1 MASGNWHLA
10 IAYREESGI
19 QGIRR
24 KDLRQNTGKNPV
36 TSGNDDMTYMKQHGP

>member
-1 MASGNWHLA
+1 MTSGNCRLA

-19 QGIRR
+19 QGIRG

-36 TSGNDDMTYMKQHGP
+36 TSGNDDVSFMKRHGP